1 MIDSFIKNIVRQ
13 SLNENYGLL
22 NEGSDSKCP
31 EKAFCLN
38 DGSLLRAQK
47 LSKTLSPAT
56 SSTAASQLIIKL
68 KSNCNNLNYGPA
80 NEDITSMAVEGI
92 GIEVDKYST
101 DETKVKRLINTLSF
115 PEWCLAIELAQ
126 SKGYADDDNFWE
138 KLYSGQYSYIYVANP
153 SLEVFRR
160 TIKKTETLKKDYDE
174 KRSTDKT
181 KWDEELKKSG
191 WGDRNKNGEIIDKPK
206 AYAEWKAAGWKPKPK
221 EFTIGGG
228 GEGMVN
234 FTDYEC
240 ISQHPAKNKTEIK
253 IPATQNAGGGI
264 GYNLDVNN
272 SQIKKFT
279 YGVVKRSE
287 DKDSTDMGALHD
299 PIQKI
304 TLEIDCTHK
313 FLQHSL
319 STTPWNYNGVIDN
332 NGKIALTTDPKY
344 NNNIQIES
352 IKGFRH
358 NLLTEDN
365 GKTKEE
371 YPDCVRNLGDVVPDA
386 KYPHIIDSKK
396 NKYYT
401 NNRAT
406 LQPGVQGNPNRDK
419 TTVVDYFCDS
429 DGTFKFGK
437 APAVPSATEWI
448 RDLKIGSVGV
458 DVEAIQTKLK
468 IPTKGG
474 YQVGTENAVKK
485 FQTKYNILP
494 VTGIVDKIT
503 FDKIMSMDAVGTA
516 DTYSGQKHNYVVGDW
531 IKITPNDNDNQFSV
545 NNGYFRITKIV
556 DSYTVVIEAPLV
568 LSGTT
573 GGSTQRVL
581 FGEDAKD
588 GTQEVI
594 KGDRNNSGTRSKGRT
609 RSKVRTSTGNDVET
623 KRREIRNSEYCDSLR
638 KIKKHLNLKVDCKK
652 YQSTLNKIMLALT
665 GGVEIKPVTPVAPV
679 SPVAPVDP
687 ITPSGNVTIY

>member
-22 NEGSDSKCP
+22 NEGSVENCP
-31 EKAFCLN
+31 PSAFCLN
-38 DGSLLRAQK
+38 DGSLLRAQN
-47 LSKTLSPAT
+47 LSKTLSPA
-56 SSTAASQLIIKL
+56 SNYDAGQELINTL
-68 KSNCNNLNYGPA
+68 KSNCNSLKYGPA
-80 NEDITSMAVEGI
+80 NEDSASNAVETI
-92 GIEVDKYST
+92 GMQNSKSYEWNIFGGA
-101 DETKVKRLINTLSF
+101 DEKKIKRTILNLNY

-126 SKGYADDDNFWE
+126 SKGYADDDDFWNLEAVSDDSTSDYLNFSE
-138 KLYSGQYSYIYVANP
+138 DYVTYVANP
-153 SLEVFRR
+153 SLQVLRN

-191 WGDRNKNGEIIDKPK
+191 WTSRE
-206 AYAEWKAAGWKPKPK
+206 EWKAAGWKPKPK
-221 EFTIGGG
+221 EYTIGGG
-228 GEGMVN
+228 GKNTVGVS
-234 FTDYEC
+234 FSGLEC
-240 ISQHPAKNKTEIK
+240 ILTHPALDKQVK
-253 IPATQNAGGGI
+253 IPRGV
-264 GYNLDVNN
+264 GYTLKTGNDTIDSYV
-272 SQIKKFT
+272 
-279 YGVVKRSE
+279 YGVAKR
-287 DKDSTDMGALHD
+287 DDTPDATDEGVLYQSGTG
-299 PIQKI
+299 ISI
-304 TLEIDCTHK
+304 TINCDYK
-313 FLQHSL
+313 FLQKSL
-319 STTPWNYNGVIDN
+319 STTPWNYNAVIDN
-332 NGKIALTTDPKY
+332 GGKIGLTTDPKY
-344 NNNIQIES
+344 NNSIQIES

-358 NLLTEDN
+358 NLLTEADLTIGSKGAEVESIQKKLGVLPVTKVFDENTKAAVIEFQTNMGILPVTGIVDN
-365 GKTKEE
+365 KT
-371 YPDCVRNLGDVVPDA
+371 L
-386 KYPHIIDSKK
+386 KK
-396 NKYYT
+396 INDNSVT
-401 NNRAT
+401 
-406 LQPGVQGNPNRDK
+406 VNP
-419 TTVVDYFCDS
+419 
-429 DGTFKFGK
+429 
-437 APAVPSATEWI
+437 PSATEWR

-458 DVEAIQTKLK
+458 DVVAIQTKLN

-474 YQVGTENAVKK
+474 YQVGTENEVKK
-485 FQTKYNILP
+485 FQKKYGLL

-503 FDKIMSMDAVGTA
+503 FNKIMSMDAVGTA
-516 DTYSGQKHNYVVGDW
+516 DTYSGQKHNYIVGNW
-531 IKITPNDNDNQFSV
+531 IKITPNDNDNQFSA

-568 LSGTT
+568 TSGTT

-581 FGEDAKD
+581 FGEDAKK

-679 SPVAPVDP
+679 SPVAPVAP